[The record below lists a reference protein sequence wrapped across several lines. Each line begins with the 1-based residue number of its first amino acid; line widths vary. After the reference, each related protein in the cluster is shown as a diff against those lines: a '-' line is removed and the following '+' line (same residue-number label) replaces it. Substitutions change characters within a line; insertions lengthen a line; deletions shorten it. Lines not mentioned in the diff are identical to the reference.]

1 MCAGEETGAHANLQT
16 CMCKCTPRAIAGW
29 GLPTTWTPCRIFGST
44 VTLHKTHWG
53 QSAKRDKMCNVATC
67 VQCCPVKIVDWRL
80 ECIDVACL
88 VWFGG

>member
-53 QSAKRDKMCNVATC
+53 QSAKRDKMCNV
-67 VQCCPVKIVDWRL
+67 CPMLSGENSLL
-80 ECIDVACL
+80 EA
-88 VWFGG
+88 GMH